1 MWWAHNNNCH
11 LANLRGVGVVRKRLS
26 IVVIFMSMGTTFH
39 TRRKWKKKKKQN
51 KCHKKTK
58 RTKWKGK

>member
-26 IVVIFMSMGTTFH
+26 IVVIFMSMGTSFH
-39 TRRKWKKKKKQN
+39 TRRKWKKKQN